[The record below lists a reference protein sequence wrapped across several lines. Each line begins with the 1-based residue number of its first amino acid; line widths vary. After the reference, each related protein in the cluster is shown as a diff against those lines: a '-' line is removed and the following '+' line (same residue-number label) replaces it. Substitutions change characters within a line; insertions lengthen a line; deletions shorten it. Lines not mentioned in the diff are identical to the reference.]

1 MFPDTPEEITNYYNE
16 KARDLPK
23 AQRSPVHEL
32 MAKLDTA
39 VVEQL
44 YHNGSQSAVDEAFAA
59 VINHPEST
67 WKPEVLS
74 YRLRCMYYK

>member
-1 MFPDTPEEITNYYNE
+1 MFPDVPDEILDYYKE

-23 AQRSPVHEL
+23 AQPSPVHDL
-32 MAKLDTA
+32 MTKLDAA
-39 VVEQL
+39 VVDQL
-44 YHNGSQSAVDEAFAA
+44 YHDGPQANVNAAFDA

-74 YRLRCMYYK
+74 YRLRCLYYS

>member
-1 MFPDTPEEITNYYNE
+1 MFPDIPDEITDYYKE

-23 AQRSPVHEL
+23 AQPSPVHDL
-32 MAKLDTA
+32 MAKLDSA
-39 VVEQL
+39 VVAQL
-44 YHNGSQSAVDEAFAA
+44 YHDGSQANVTEAFDA

-74 YRLRCMYYK
+74 YRLRCLYYS

>member
-1 MFPDTPEEITNYYNE
+1 MFPDIPNEILDYYKE

-23 AQRSPVHEL
+23 AQPSPVHAL
-32 MAKLDTA
+32 MTKLDAA
-39 VVEQL
+39 VVDAL
-44 YHNGSQSAVDEAFAA
+44 YHDGPQANVKEAFDA

-74 YRLRCMYYK
+74 YRLRCLYYS